1 MSEESALILAIQAG
15 NTGQVEE
22 LLLTYPDLSH
32 ARHPKGFSAVL
43 WALYNGQPEIAER
56 LVQERS
62 DLDIFEASAL
72 GRVER
77 LAELLKEDSQQ
88 ANSWSADGFHPVGL
102 ACFFGQPASV
112 RLLLEHGAA
121 VDTYTNNPIKVMP
134 LHAAAAAGRVDIVRM
149 LLRKGAP
156 VNARQNGDFTALHSA
171 AQNGHLAM
179 LDLLLVYGADLDV
192 RSSEGKSPCD
202 FAIQCGHASVAERLQ
217 AAAVTR
223 RVILRPY
230 DLAWPIHFR
239 VEVSKLVSLFEPLL
253 GAIYHIGS
261 TSVPGLLSKP
271 TIDILI
277 EVTDLAGVDHLTE
290 RMFELGYEAR
300 GENGILERRYFV
312 RADRGVHLV
321 HVHVFQTGNPEVH
334 RHLAFRN
341 FLRRSPRMA
350 DAYGD
355 LKEELAIRH
364 VLDPDAYTDGKE
376 PFVREI
382 DRLATEEEL

>member
-32 ARHPKGFSAVL
+32 ARHPKGVSAVL

-77 LAELLKEDSQQ
+77 LVELLKEDRQQ
-88 ANSWSADGFHPVGL
+88 ANTWSADGFQPLGL
-102 ACFFGQPASV
+102 ACFFRQPSAA
-112 RLLLEHGAA
+112 RLLVASGAA
-121 VDTYTNNPIKVMP
+121 IDVPSKNGAKVMP
-134 LHAAAAAGRVDIVRM
+134 LHSAAASGQVEIARL
-149 LLRKGAP
+149 LLRLGAP
-156 VNARQNGDFTALHSA
+156 VNAQQNGGFSALHSA

-192 RSSEGKSPCD
+192 RSSEGKSPQD
-202 FAIQCGHASVAERLQ
+202 LATQGGHGSVAERLQ

-230 DLAWPIHFR
+230 DPVWPIHFR

-277 EVTDLAGVDHLTE
+277 EVTDLAGVDQLNE
-290 RMFELGYEAR
+290 RMVELGYEAR
-300 GENGILERRYFV
+300 GENGIPERRYFV
-312 RADRGVHLV
+312 RADHEIHLV
-321 HVHVFQTGNPEVH
+321 HVHVFRTGNPEVR

-341 FLRRSPRMA
+341 FLRRFPKMA

-364 VLDPDAYTDGKE
+364 VLDPDAYTDGKG
-376 PFVREI
+376 PFVSEI
-382 DRLATEEEL
+382 DRLAAEEEL